1 MVTEFVKGKRDECP
15 MIVVVVNGEVRQ
27 IAPTEAEKFL
37 QEYDISAKWSETG
50 ELYFSAEPKTKE

>member
-1 MVTEFVKGKRDECP
+1 MKEYVNGRRDECP
-15 MIVVVVNGEVRQ
+15 MIVVVNGEVRQ